1 MTMLLLQKK
10 NILFLNLKQ
19 RHTLKNRE
27 ILWMYEFR
35 MDGNVKNN
43 LHFSV
48 EEKIVQ
54 TDAAVAFEENLHQV
68 LVQEASLLITCAV
81 HWPISMLL
89 EKLWFIWR
97 YTELSIRFW
106 RLGPP
111 NVKATI
117 VHHIWKRIHDLARGR
132 KWRKSLSRGLS
143 RLIKVK
149 LCTVDD
155 HHNIYQIHHEGRSY
169 LFLDN
174 IFTYDWTK
182 VKSKE

>member
-1 MTMLLLQKK
+1 MMTMLLLQKK

-81 HWPISMLL
+81 H
-89 EKLWFIWR
+89 
-97 YTELSIRFW
+97 
-106 RLGPP
+106 
-111 NVKATI
+111 
-117 VHHIWKRIHDLARGR
+117 
-132 KWRKSLSRGLS
+132 
-143 RLIKVK
+143 
-149 LCTVDD
+149 
-155 HHNIYQIHHEGRSY
+155 
-169 LFLDN
+169 
-174 IFTYDWTK
+174 
-182 VKSKE
+182 